1 MKKYYTLIE
10 VERELAMPIE
20 ELIQHAAHDELTIS
34 AIAQGWSGST
44 TNGLADIILEG
55 LVDLGSSDLLQS
67 LGADHTTVRKVKE
80 HNSDGFV
87 TLDAP
92 VIMQRG
98 LHLVTADELNRFGVE
113 YCGIE
118 TEREWADPPYMDPTY
133 SIQSDELQI
142 AIRAWTALYIDGGY
156 KPKGLGHTTQIEA
169 WLSKHYPDPRLTKSA
184 RERIAMVVNPNK
196 KGGKPKTKK
205 DKPTA

>member
-20 ELIQHAAHDELTIS
+20 DLIQHAAHDELTICV
-34 AIAQGWSGST
+34 IAQDWSGSS
-44 TNGLADIILEG
+44 TNGLADTILEG
-55 LVDLGSSDLLQS
+55 LVDLDSSDLLQS
-67 LGADHTTVRKVKE
+67 LGADHTMVRKVKQ

-92 VIMQRG
+92 VIVQRG
-98 LHLVTADELNRFGVE
+98 LHLVTADELKRFRVE

-142 AIRAWTALYIDGGY
+142 AIRAWTALYVDGGF
-156 KPKGLGHTTQIEA
+156 KSKSLGHIEQIEV
-169 WLSKHYPDPRLTKSA
+169 WLRKHHPDLSETA
-184 RERIAMVVNPNK
+184 RERIATVVNPNK
-196 KGGKPKTKK
+196 RGGNPKTKK
-205 DKPTA
+205 N